1 MYLNVNLGNQP
12 VFTSTIFRKP
22 FICTAAG
29 ELLKREVVLAHLIL
43 SPVTL
48 YAVQPLLRTFT
59 SLKSW
64 MYGLFLY
71 LLSYILSSCICS
83 RMV

>member
-48 YAVQPLLRTFT
+48 YAVQPLLVRTFT

-71 LLSYILSSCICS
+71 LLSLQS
-83 RMV
+83 

>member
-1 MYLNVNLGNQP
+1 MYLNVIWEINQSLLAP
-12 VFTSTIFRKP
+12 FSEKP

-48 YAVQPLLRTFT
+48 YAVQPLLEEH
-59 SLKSW
+59 LHH
-64 MYGLFLY
+64 
-71 LLSYILSSCICS
+71 
-83 RMV
+83 